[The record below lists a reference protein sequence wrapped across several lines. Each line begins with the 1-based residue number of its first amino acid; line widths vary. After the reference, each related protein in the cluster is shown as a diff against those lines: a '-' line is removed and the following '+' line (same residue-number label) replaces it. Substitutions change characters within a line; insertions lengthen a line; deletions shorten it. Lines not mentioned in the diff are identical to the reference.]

1 MNSKIFINRNF
12 LSLWLG
18 KVISQLGDKFY
29 AIALAWWILQ
39 KTNSPKV
46 MGLFL
51 LISVLPGLIFGFFA
65 GALVDRWNRKYVI
78 IITDI
83 IRGLLVILI
92 VFLSIFKLLQVLHV
106 FIIGASISFITSFFD
121 PAIQAI
127 VPQIVD
133 KERLNEANSMSQMV
147 NGICTV
153 LGPMLGAVAISW
165 FGLTYVFLF
174 NGISYFISAIIENT
188 IILKS
193 NYRIID
199 EINNIW
205 IDMKDGV
212 LFLKNKQQI
221 LRVIVIIAI
230 AHFFLGS
237 LMVLL
242 PFLAK
247 NLNGNGVQNLG
258 YMQTILG
265 LGLLLGSIYIRR
277 KKNDR
282 INEYYLINLIMFVG
296 ICFLGIGIEQFLM
309 IKTII
314 PYMIALILIGG
325 SVACAVV
332 FWQLLIQLNTP
343 DSMTGRVFG
352 VSTLVGNASLPI
364 AYGTFGVLLNYS
376 SIMKLM
382 LFSGSCL
389 IVLCCVLIF
398 RLRLNKIK
406 ESILK

>member
-1 MNSKIFINRNF
+1 MNNKVFINKDF

-39 KTNSPKV
+39 KTNSPGI
-46 MGLFL
+46 MGFFL
-51 LISVLPGLIFGFFA
+51 LTSVLPGLIFGFFA
-65 GALVDRWNRKYVI
+65 GAIVDRWNRKNVI

-83 IRGLLVILI
+83 MRGLLVI
-92 VFLSIFKLLQVLHV
+92 VVVCLSIFKLLQVWHV
-106 FIIGASISFITSFFD
+106 FIIGAAISLATAFFD

-127 VPQIVD
+127 IPQIVA

-153 LGPMLGAVAISW
+153 FGPMFGAVAISW

-174 NGISYFISAIIENT
+174 NGISYLISAIFESMITLKLNQSSNDVVNT
-188 IILKS
+188 I
-193 NYRIID
+193 
-199 EINNIW
+199 W
-205 IDMKDGV
+205 VDMKEGI
-212 LFLKNKQQI
+212 LFLKSKQEI

-242 PFLAK
+242 PFLAN

-258 YMQTILG
+258 YLQTVLG
-265 LGLLLGSIYIRR
+265 LGLLLGSIYIRK
-277 KKNDR
+277 KKNDT
-282 INEYYLINLIMFVG
+282 ISEYNLINLIMFVG
-296 ICFLGIGIEQFLM
+296 ICFLGISIGQFFM
-309 IKTII
+309 IKTIML
-314 PYMIALILIGG
+314 YMIALVLIGG

-343 DSMTGRVFG
+343 DNMTGRVFS

-364 AYGTFGVLLNYS
+364 AYGIFGILLTYI
-376 SIMKLM
+376 SIAKLM
-382 LFSGSCL
+382 FFCGACL
-389 IVLCCVLIF
+389 ILFCLFLIF
-398 RLRLNKIK
+398 RLKINRIGTA
-406 ESILK
+406 EY

>member
-1 MNSKIFINRNF
+1 MNSKIFSNKNF
-12 LSLWLG
+12 LLLWIG

-39 KTNSPKV
+39 ETNSPRA

-65 GALVDRWNRKYVI
+65 GAVVDRCNRKNVI

-92 VFLSIFKLLQVLHV
+92 VCLSMFKLLQVWHIFV
-106 FIIGASISFITSFFD
+106 IGASISFITAFFD
-121 PAIQAI
+121 PAVQAI
-127 VPQIVD
+127 IPQIVD
-133 KERLNEANSMSQMV
+133 KERLTEANSMSQIV

-153 LGPMLGAVAISW
+153 IGPMFGAIAISW

-174 NGISYFISAIIENT
+174 NGISYFASAILENM

-193 NYRIID
+193 NYKISD
-199 EINNIW
+199 KTNIW
-205 IDMKDGV
+205 LDMKEGI

-221 LRVIVIIAI
+221 IRVIIVIAI

-247 NLNGNGVQNLG
+247 KLNGNGIRNLG

-265 LGLLLGSIYIRR
+265 LGLLLGSVYVRR
-277 KKNDR
+277 KKSNR
-282 INEYYLINLIMFVG
+282 INEYCIINLIMFVG
-296 ICFLGIGIEQFLM
+296 ICFVGIGIEQFFI

-314 PYMIALILIGG
+314 PYMILLIFIGG

-343 DSMTGRVFG
+343 NNMTGRIFSI
-352 VSTLVGNASLPI
+352 STLVGNVSLPI
-364 AYGTFGVLLNYS
+364 AYGIFGALLNHI
-376 SIMKLM
+376 SIMQLM
-382 LFSGSCL
+382 IFSGCCL
-389 IVLCCVLIF
+389 IILCCVLIF
-398 RLRLNKIK
+398 RIRLNKIND
-406 ESILK
+406 IF